1 MSSYSICDGPDCKTP
16 TETPSFHGGKIGEW
30 KAGRRVAVSSSNESG
45 DMCFWTPTPSNI
57 PKVD

>member
-1 MSSYSICDGPDCKTP
+1 MSSYSICDLHNTPPD
-16 TETPSFHGGKIGEW
+16 TPSLSGGKIGEW
-30 KAGRRVAVSSSNESG
+30 KAGRHVAVSSSNESS